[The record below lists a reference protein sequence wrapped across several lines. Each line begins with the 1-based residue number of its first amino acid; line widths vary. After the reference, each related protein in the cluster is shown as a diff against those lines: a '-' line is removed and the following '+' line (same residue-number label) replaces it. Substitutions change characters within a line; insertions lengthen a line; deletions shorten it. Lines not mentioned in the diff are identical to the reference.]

1 MRVEPSPCELRD
13 GRACRIR
20 SARPRDAG
28 AILDHAWSI
37 HTADALA
44 NVAESDEM
52 QLEVVPLRATL
63 GELETA
69 GNGMFL
75 IAESEGRVI
84 ATLSVEGGRFRRVRH
99 TAQVGVSVGRDWRRQ
114 GLARA
119 LLRTAVEA
127 CRMAG
132 TLRRLTLRVFA
143 ANRAA
148 LGLYLSEGFVEEGRL
163 RGQVRLGDGYT
174 DEICLAL
181 EIREVAE

>member
-1 MRVEPSPCELRD
+1 MRVEPSPCALRD

-28 AILDHAWSI
+28 AVLDHAWSI

-52 QLEVVPLRATL
+52 RLEVAPLRATL
-63 GELETA
+63 GELEAA

-75 IAESEGRVI
+75 LAESEGRVV

-99 TAQVGVSVGRDWRRQ
+99 TAQVGVSVAREWRRQ
-114 GLARA
+114 GLGRA
-119 LLRTAVEA
+119 MLRTAVGV
-127 CRMAG
+127 CRRAG

-143 ANRAA
+143 ANRTA
-148 LGLYLSEGFVEEGRL
+148 LRLYLSEGFHEEGRL
-163 RGQVRLGDGYT
+163 REQVRLGDGYT

-181 EIREVAE
+181 ELREAGE